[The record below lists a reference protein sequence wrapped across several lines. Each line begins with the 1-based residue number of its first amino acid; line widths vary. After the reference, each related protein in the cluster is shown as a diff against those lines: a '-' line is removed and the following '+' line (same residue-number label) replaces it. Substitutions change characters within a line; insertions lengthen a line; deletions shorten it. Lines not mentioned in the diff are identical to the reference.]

1 LEVKPIMEINSREA
15 VRAAVG
21 RGMGLG
27 VVSETEFAPHGNIRL
42 LKITGANMGVNAQ
55 VVCLRARRNRPLVE
69 AFIQLAVDTAR
80 APRPNAARSAR

>member
-1 LEVKPIMEINSREA
+1 MEVKPIMEINSREA

-42 LKITGANMGVNAQ
+42 LKITGANMGST
-55 VVCLRARRNRPLVE
+55 PM
-69 AFIQLAVDTAR
+69 
-80 APRPNAARSAR
+80 